1 MKFVTARES
10 NDCQTIDWMNSI
22 TFKASLFAKHQVYQ
36 TLSKCINAS
45 IVVLSHADID
55 VNFFV
60 DVP

>member
-1 MKFVTARES
+1 MHL
-10 NDCQTIDWMNSI
+10 TIHWMNSI